1 MAKEN
6 LEDLSSEQ
14 LKKRKKTA
22 SVFIGV
28 FIGIIVLTIVVVV
41 ISIIIDK
48 GRFDNIPSL
57 VPGFILIFF
66 LLYMLVARKNI
77 DEELARRNDK

>member
-1 MAKEN
+1 MAKEK
-6 LEDLSSEQ
+6 LEELSIEQ
-14 LKKRKKTA
+14 LMKRKRSL

-41 ISIIIDK
+41 ISIIMDK

-66 LLYMLVARKNI
+66 LLFMLSARKNI
-77 DEELARRNDK
+77 DQELARRNDK